1 MLLKQNIMLNGFS
14 DVAAE
19 KASEASSRCE
29 KEKLKRILFANKS
42 SDGFYYYPSFLH
54 FGSIFVMG

>member
-1 MLLKQNIMLNGFS
+1 MLNGFS

-19 KASEASSRCE
+19 KASKASSRCK
-29 KEKLKRILFANKS
+29 KEKLKKTLFANKS

-54 FGSIFVMG
+54 FRSIFVMG

>member
-14 DVAAE
+14 DAGAE

-29 KEKLKRILFANKS
+29 REKAKKDFICKQVL
-42 SDGFYYYPSFLH
+42 
-54 FGSIFVMG
+54 

>member
-14 DVAAE
+14 DAAAE

-29 KEKLKRILFANKS
+29 KEKLKSILFANKS
-42 SDGFYYYPSFLH
+42 SDGFIITLH
-54 FGSIFVMG
+54 FYILVPFS